1 MTTATIAPA
10 IESPPAP
17 PLSWFFRAYRVAL
30 GALALL
36 FLLPNDL
43 FIRPS
48 SGLDPS
54 WAIAINLAFE
64 RGMRFGE
71 DFIFTFGPLGIF
83 ATRLNIGVSTLAMVA
98 WDVFLVGSIATVLT
112 LTLRE
117 TRTYLSVFLAF
128 LAALLFTVVAPYTTA
143 LINTLFVIYLFL
155 LIYHL
160 RRGALWALALA
171 VVYSWLI
178 FFTKANMGLPA
189 LALMGVYLAYLLIR
203 PRPGGRRPA
212 VVAVAGFVVLGV
224 VLTVALNVDIIGFTL
239 GSWHLADAYN
249 DAMVFPLV
257 NSPLPPE
264 MLPLSLAIIGA
275 FILLALANWRAM
287 VRDLDFAFTYLMI
300 AGYIFL
306 VFKHA
311 YVRTWGHPWYFF
323 QSVPAAIGL
332 LALFASP

>member
-143 LINTLFVIYLFL
+143 LIN
-155 LIYHL
+155 
-160 RRGALWALALA
+160 
-171 VVYSWLI
+171 
-178 FFTKANMGLPA
+178 
-189 LALMGVYLAYLLIR
+189 
-203 PRPGGRRPA
+203 
-212 VVAVAGFVVLGV
+212 
-224 VLTVALNVDIIGFTL
+224 
-239 GSWHLADAYN
+239 
-249 DAMVFPLV
+249 
-257 NSPLPPE
+257 
-264 MLPLSLAIIGA
+264 
-275 FILLALANWRAM
+275 
-287 VRDLDFAFTYLMI
+287 
-300 AGYIFL
+300 
-306 VFKHA
+306 
-311 YVRTWGHPWYFF
+311 
-323 QSVPAAIGL
+323 
-332 LALFASP
+332 